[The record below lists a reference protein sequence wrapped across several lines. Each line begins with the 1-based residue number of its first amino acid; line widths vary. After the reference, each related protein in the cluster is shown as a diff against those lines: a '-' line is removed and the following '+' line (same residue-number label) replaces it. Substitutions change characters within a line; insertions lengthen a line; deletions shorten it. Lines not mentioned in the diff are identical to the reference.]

1 MIKMI
6 VTDLDGTL
14 LNNNRKVSDRSKEYL
29 KHLKDNGYIIVIATG
44 RIYALAMDVTDGASF
59 ANYIIADSGACIY
72 DISGN
77 KIFKNVIDK
86 ELIKNIFKYYND
98 NCDSIDICCKD
109 KIYEY
114 SDRIN
119 LGKRIEVTKDINY
132 ILNNCDEVHHMS
144 IYMKSNKDIE
154 KLEYS
159 LTHEFPT
166 LNSIIMQHSFSPKKW
181 IEMFPKECSKYN
193 SIKLLSQY
201 LNISNDDVIAFGDG
215 LNDIEMIKN
224 SGYGVA
230 LNNALDEVK
239 KESDD
244 ITEYDNDNDGVVNY
258 LMNKIK
264 DK

>member
-14 LNNNRKVSDRSKEYL
+14 LNNNRKVSNKSKEYL
-29 KHLKDNGYIIVIATG
+29 KYLKDNGYIIVIATG

-114 SDRIN
+114 SNKIN
-119 LGKRIEVTKDINY
+119 LNNKIEVTKDINY
-132 ILNNCDEVHHMS
+132 ILSNSDEVYHMS
-144 IYMKSNKDIE
+144 IYLKDSDE
-154 KLEYS
+154 ELKKK
-159 LTHEFPT
+159 
-166 LNSIIMQHSFSPKKW
+166 IMGATFFFQ
-181 IEMFPKECSKYN
+181 
-193 SIKLLSQY
+193 
-201 LNISNDDVIAFGDG
+201 
-215 LNDIEMIKN
+215 
-224 SGYGVA
+224 
-230 LNNALDEVK
+230 
-239 KESDD
+239 
-244 ITEYDNDNDGVVNY
+244 
-258 LMNKIK
+258 
-264 DK
+264 